1 VSTVAEILVRA
12 IADHGV
18 TQVWGVV
25 GDALN
30 PVTDAIRREDRVEWM
45 GVRHEETAAFAAGAQ
60 AQLTGRLGVCRGT
73 VGPGAIHLLNGLYD
87 AKKSR
92 APLLAICGQVPRED
106 VGSDFFQEVANDAVF
121 ADVAVFNQT
130 VVSIDQLPG
139 LIEQAGNSALAE
151 RGVAVLTL
159 PGDVGGLELPRKTQ
173 VPRFVDE
180 RRHAGPD
187 DEALRRAAAAINA
200 AGSVALLVGIGARDA
215 RDEVLQLAE
224 RLSAPMVLTLKAKER
239 LESDNEYEI
248 GQSGLIGN
256 PATSEAFSECDL
268 LLLVGTDFPYREFLP
283 TGKTVVQLDIRSAH
297 IGRRTPVDHALVG
310 DARLGLRGLTPLLEA
325 KTDRRMLD
333 KTRSSYEAWQEQQ
346 AAFAD
351 PDYERKPTGL
361 LRRKLD
367 NPDDRV
373 RPELLA
379 AMIDRYA
386 ADDAVFTTDT
396 GMSTVWLSRFV
407 RMRGT
412 RRLLGSFNLGSMANA
427 LPQALGAAGLDRSRQ
442 VVAFCG
448 DGGLSMLM
456 GDLLT
461 AVSHELPVKLMV
473 FDNGR
478 LGMVKLEMEQVGCP
492 SSAPCCTTRTSP
504 RSPAPSG

>member
-1 VSTVAEILVRA
+1 M
-12 IADHGV
+12 
-18 TQVWGVV
+18 V

-60 AQLTGRLGVCRGT
+60 AQLTGRLGVCMGT

-92 APLLAICGQVPRED
+92 APVLAICGQVPRED

-151 RGVAVLTL
+151 RGIAVLTL
-159 PGDVGGLELPRKTQ
+159 PGDVGGLELPRKTP
-173 VPRFVDE
+173 VPRFVGE

-187 DEALRRAAAAINA
+187 DEALRRAAGAINA
-200 AGSVALLVGIGARDA
+200 AGSVAFALLVGIGARDA

-224 RLSAPMVLTLKAKER
+224 QLSAPMVLTLKAKER

-283 TGKTVVQLDIRSAH
+283 TGKPWCSLTSTAAH
-297 IGRRTPVDHALVG
+297 IGRRTPVDHALVS
-310 DARLGLRGLTPLLEA
+310 DARLGVRGLTPRGTPL
-325 KTDRRMLD
+325 T
-333 KTRSSYEAWQEQQ
+333 TRSSPRA
-346 AAFAD
+346 
-351 PDYERKPTGL
+351 
-361 LRRKLD
+361 
-367 NPDDRV
+367 
-373 RPELLA
+373 
-379 AMIDRYA
+379 
-386 ADDAVFTTDT
+386 
-396 GMSTVWLSRFV
+396 S
-407 RMRGT
+407 
-412 RRLLGSFNLGSMANA
+412 GS
-427 LPQALGAAGLDRSRQ
+427 
-442 VVAFCG
+442 
-448 DGGLSMLM
+448 
-456 GDLLT
+456 
-461 AVSHELPVKLMV
+461 
-473 FDNGR
+473 
-478 LGMVKLEMEQVGCP
+478 
-492 SSAPCCTTRTSP
+492 
-504 RSPAPSG
+504 

>member
-60 AQLTGRLGVCRGT
+60 AQLTGRLGVCMGT

-92 APLLAICGQVPRED
+92 APVLAICGQVPRED

-159 PGDVGGLELPRKTQ
+159 PGDVGGLELPRKTP

-187 DEALRRAAAAINA
+187 DEALRRAAAAINT

-224 RLSAPMVLTLKAKER
+224 QLSAPMVLTLKAKER

-256 PATSEAFSECDL
+256 PATSEAFSE
-268 LLLVGTDFPYREFLP
+268 
-283 TGKTVVQLDIRSAH
+283 
-297 IGRRTPVDHALVG
+297 
-310 DARLGLRGLTPLLEA
+310 
-325 KTDRRMLD
+325 
-333 KTRSSYEAWQEQQ
+333 
-346 AAFAD
+346 
-351 PDYERKPTGL
+351 
-361 LRRKLD
+361 
-367 NPDDRV
+367 V
-373 RPELLA
+373 RPA
-379 AMIDRYA
+379 PARRY
-386 ADDAVFTTDT
+386 
-396 GMSTVWLSRFV
+396 G
-407 RMRGT
+407 
-412 RRLLGSFNLGSMANA
+412 
-427 LPQALGAAGLDRSRQ
+427 LP
-442 VVAFCG
+442 
-448 DGGLSMLM
+448 
-456 GDLLT
+456 
-461 AVSHELPVKLMV
+461 LP
-473 FDNGR
+473 
-478 LGMVKLEMEQVGCP
+478 
-492 SSAPCCTTRTSP
+492 
-504 RSPAPSG
+504 